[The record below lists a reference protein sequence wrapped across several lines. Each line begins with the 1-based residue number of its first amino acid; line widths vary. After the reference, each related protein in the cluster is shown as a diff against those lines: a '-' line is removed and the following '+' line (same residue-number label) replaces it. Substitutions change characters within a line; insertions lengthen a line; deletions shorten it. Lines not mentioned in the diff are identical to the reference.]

1 KVPPLKTRRHS
12 AGGAPRLVNAQVV
25 PGAHASG
32 PAFVPDVSVGL
43 EGDDVDLARRPG
55 DAIGSR
61 GEGAAAPVLPGGE
74 LPGRAAVRRGVVP
87 EVVVAAA
94 HGVDVESGG
103 APRGDARGVRETGAA
118 GEARKLDKGAPGGR
132 AGGELDGPELIAGA
146 AGDDPDVAAARGGV
160 GETEEAAAEVGPG
173 APGRSVVV
181 ATPERDVGAGG
192 EDPEEVR
199 ARRRGADPLR
209 EGHSRAKRSRRVGP
223 QEAASNREVKTPLP
237 PSAEVQDPQEVPFQ
251 LRT

>member
-118 GEARKLDKGAPGGR
+118 G
-132 AGGELDGPELIAGA
+132 
-146 AGDDPDVAAARGGV
+146 DDPDVAAARGGV